1 MNSLTSVRK
10 VPSAAAAMTNDPPN
24 PYREAT
30 LRELFASLN
39 QRAGDLLK
47 GDKPVA
53 RRDTAY
59 LLLAASK
66 VVDNKESS
74 IGSPA
79 HQVRQGVAVG
89 DAFLPAYESDLR
101 ALWHHTLQH
110 AREAAG
116 LSHADVLARQRAT
129 DTMLGSP
136 TTDAEF
142 RAALQWLEEARRA
155 RGQESSIDG
164 R

>member
-1 MNSLTSVRK
+1 M
-10 VPSAAAAMTNDPPN
+10 AIAPPN
-24 PYREAT
+24 PYIHAS
-30 LRELFASLN
+30 LRELFAALN
-39 QRAGDLLK
+39 ERAGELLK
-47 GDKPVA
+47 ADKPVG

-66 VVDNKESS
+66 VVDTQQAS

-79 HQVRQGVAVG
+79 HQVRQGAAVP
-89 DAFLPAYESDLR
+89 AAYLPAYEGDLR

-116 LSHADVLARQRAT
+116 LSHDDVLAHQRAT
-129 DTMLGSP
+129 GRLLGSP
-136 TTDAEF
+136 ATDAEF

-155 RGQESSIDG
+155 RDAEPTDPAV
-164 R
+164 